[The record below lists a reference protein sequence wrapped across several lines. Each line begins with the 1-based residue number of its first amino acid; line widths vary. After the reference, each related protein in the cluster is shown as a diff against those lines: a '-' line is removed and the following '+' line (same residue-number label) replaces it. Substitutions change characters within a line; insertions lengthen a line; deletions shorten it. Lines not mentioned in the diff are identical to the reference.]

1 MSGQHRRG
9 HLATPS
15 GGAVQAVGLTA
26 IVASILT
33 ALVVV
38 ALSVSGAVQSS
49 ASEQVG
55 VRPAAADRVAE
66 LGRSGHRAAR
76 RHRTGGNGD
85 TVHDRWRDQGLPPR
99 HPGQDRRALGGP
111 ARAVPRWRSSA
122 GVALLLL
129 GRDLP
134 FGRHERAFRP
144 RHTAA
149 F

>member
-38 ALSVSGAVQSS
+38 ALSVTGAVQSS

-55 VRPAAADRVAE
+55 VRPAAATASPSSDGPVTQPRDATAPASTASPST
-66 LGRSGHRAAR
+66 SGSTKASRPGTLVK
-76 RHRTGGNGD
+76 TGAPS
-85 TVHDRWRDQGLPPR
+85 TAL
-99 HPGQDRRALGGP
+99 LGG
-111 ARAVPRWRSSA
+111 AALAFVA
-122 GVALLLL
+122 GVALVLL

>member
-15 GGAVQAVGLTA
+15 GGAVQAVGLGA
-26 IVASILT
+26 IVCSIFT
-33 ALVVV
+33 ALVVAV
-38 ALSVSGAVQSS
+38 LSVSGAVQSS

-55 VRPAAADRVAE
+55 VRPAAATASPSSDGPVSQPRDATAPAATAAPSTT
-66 LGRSGHRAAR
+66 GAATKAAR
-76 RHRTGGNGD
+76 PSTLVKTGA
-85 TVHDRWRDQGLPPR
+85 PSA
-99 HPGQDRRALGGP
+99 ALLSG
-111 ARAVPRWRSSA
+111 AALAFVA

-134 FGRHERAFRP
+134 FGRHERAGRP
-144 RHTAA
+144 RHSAA